1 MRSGLLLV
9 AARYERVPDAY
20 CSGRY
25 DIAVGCRKLAGTAGF
40 VRRLGDVWGSV
51 VHASIRLDEHE
62 DELKAVTNFE
72 RAIGLKPNYRSDRI
86 TSLRREIEQDE

>member
-1 MRSGLLLV
+1 
-9 AARYERVPDAY
+9 
-20 CSGRY
+20 
-25 DIAVGCRKLAGTAGF
+25 
-40 VRRLGDVWGSV
+40 LGDVWGSV